1 MIQAIGASVAYLTAS
16 TGTGT
21 APVSSD
27 AQFLRLQK
35 ELSDCVNC
43 ATAKTA
49 LGKAKILA
57 IEARINALK
66 ARLDA
71 AAARPQRD
79 DGALQALQLNHAQAN
94 PDQALT
100 NGTVGNIINTS
111 A

>member
-1 MIQAIGASVAYLTAS
+1 MTQAIGASAAYLIA
-16 TGTGT
+16 GTGMGA
-21 APVSSD
+21 APISSD
-27 AQFLRLQK
+27 AQYLRLQK

-71 AAARPQRD
+71 AAARSQRD
-79 DGALQALQLNHAQAN
+79 DGTLQALQLNRVQAN

-100 NGTVGNIINTS
+100 NGTVGSIINTS